1 MQYEDMTE
9 EELASLELLLDSEID
24 YSELSDTIL
33 RKLALRNE
41 LFIATTA
48 LSTLH
53 ERKSSLA
60 VPTSVEI
67 LEKSHGDGHLQAVAL
82 STLFDL
88 DRMRA
93 VQYMS
98 RATDTCDLIPLSE
111 FITLAAKTPS
121 IDAHFEMREIVSR
134 IEHRLKARESGSGF
148 LDEDVRADFEKLR
161 SQFR

>member
-1 MQYEDMTE
+1 MQYEDMAE
-9 EELASLELLLDSEID
+9 EELANLELLLDSEID

-60 VPTSVEI
+60 APTAIEI
-67 LEKSHGDGHLQAVAL
+67 LEKLHGDGHLQAVAL

-88 DRMRA
+88 DRARA

-98 RATDTCDLIPLSE
+98 RAIDTCDPILLRE
-111 FITLAAKTPS
+111 FIELAAETPLA
-121 IDAHFEMREIVSR
+121 DTHPEMRESVSR
-134 IEHRLKARESGSGF
+134 IERRLQGHESDSGS
-148 LDEDVRADFEKLR
+148 LDEDMRASFEKLR